1 MRNESQHLDI
11 KKLEKIGKDTVTKI
25 MIPSTDKLIN
35 HAKALQKKKNQILK
49 ILFCLNQF
57 NIQLTTSQN
66 KINQIQNCQQ
76 KIKDQSNDEDKA
88 YTSNEIEEIIK
99 LYNQSIN
106 KVYASRKDQMNY
118 SNMFYELE
126 VRHLIADMIMNKTTL
141 SKKEN
146 VTREENND
154 LSFQK
159 TKIRKTKSVD
169 HSNETNITSSVVT
182 HNSSIGNLRNSTN
195 NLKLNKRNS
204 FQNKKLKSLSIESST
219 VSLKGKEKSNSLTL
233 KAELENTNL
242 SLKNAKKFCNK
253 NELSVSKNQTM
264 SIENRK
270 AETLRTSISKNN
282 EEQKQQKQSKKRASK
297 SVEKDNKK
305 PLINEENN
313 KAKEQQMLKQKSIEA
328 EKAKTKQKIKNLKF
342 VQIISKF
349 IKNHLKRE
357 EDTFLS
363 NFKNK
368 NKYIIKLKNNQK
380 NLALI
385 KNRNITKLKKL
396 FKKQI
401 FHLVIQLLNESS
413 TAYINNVKQQK
424 QELNKAQPSKKIKK
438 VIPKTLTKPKI
449 GNINESLNSLP
460 KPIAPVTAKNS
471 QIKKK
476 DLEKQTLSTEPK
488 SEIKPKPNNNVPQ
501 IKTETHVKV
510 KKEIFLDK
518 KAETQRNKNLET
530 FKHKVLEK
538 KKSLNSK
545 DKQESSKTISEKHQT
560 KDTPSEKTI
569 TISEIE
575 KLSSDTNPENSIKLE
590 KEKSEKQKTE
600 EQEKTV
606 IIKPIT
612 SNEKEDEKQ
621 EEMIKQEKKQ
631 EAQRQ
636 EEKIKQEEIKKEEI
650 KQEEIKEKK
659 TEIKEEA
666 KVEYKNED
674 KSMDLLIDDDLSQ
687 FIKDNDFVN
696 DEEDHP
702 KEETNEDYQ
711 ESLKKLKSITQET
724 KDIELSMK
732 EFMDKIHQPSGNLIL
747 VNS

>member
-1 MRNESQHLDI
+1 MRNELQNLDS

-76 KIKDQSNDEDKA
+76 KIKCQSNDEDKA

-126 VRHLIADMIMNKTTL
+126 VRHLIADMIMNKTSL

-169 HSNETNITSSVVT
+169 HSNETNISSSVVT

-204 FQNKKLKSLSIESST
+204 FQNKKLKSLSIERST

-253 NELSVSKNQTM
+253 NELSVSKDQTM

-282 EEQKQQKQSKKRASK
+282 EEQKQSKKRASK
-297 SVEKDNKK
+297 SVEKENKK

-396 FKKQI
+396 FKRQI

-413 TAYINNVKQQK
+413 STYINNVKQQK
-424 QELNKAQPSKKIKK
+424 QELNKAQPAKKIKK
-438 VIPKTLTKPKI
+438 SIPKTLTKPKI
-449 GNINESLNSLP
+449 ANVNESLNSLP

-488 SEIKPKPNNNVPQ
+488 SETKPKPNNNVPL

-510 KKEIFLDK
+510 KKENFLDK
-518 KAETQRNKNLET
+518 KPETQRNKNSET
-530 FKHKVLEK
+530 FKHKILEK

-545 DKQESSKTISEKHQT
+545 DKQENSKTISEKHQT

-606 IIKPIT
+606 LT

-621 EEMIKQEKKQ
+621 EEMIKQEKNQ
-631 EAQRQ
+631 EVQRQ
-636 EEKIKQEEIKKEEI
+636 EEKIIQEEVKKEEI

-659 TEIKEEA
+659 AEIKEEA
-666 KVEYKNED
+666 KVEDKNED